1 MSLLS
6 MRPGSQVSSLVKNKN
21 IIDIEENPPV
31 FLIIG
36 RFSLVSLTRS
46 AGADHLNGRKKK
58 AEHLTN
64 VEAAAL
70 KITY

>member
-1 MSLLS
+1 MTLPS
-6 MRPGSQVSSLVKNKN
+6 MHPGSQVSSPVKNKN
-21 IIDIEENPPV
+21 IIYIEENPPF

-36 RFSLVSLTRS
+36 QFSLVSLTRS
-46 AGADHLNGRKKK
+46 AGADYLNGRKKK

-70 KITY
+70 EITY

>member
-1 MSLLS
+1 MTLLS
-6 MRPGSQVSSLVKNKN
+6 MSPGSQLSSLVKNKN

-36 RFSLVSLTRS
+36 QFSLVSLTRS
-46 AGADHLNGRKKK
+46 AGADYLSDRKKK

-64 VEAAAL
+64 VEATAL
-70 KITY
+70 EITY